1 MNDHNGNLE
10 KRIGIS
16 TISLANITLSE
27 AIDNILGAGFKAIE
41 VFMGLGDYA
50 AIGWPRTAPG
60 PGLHPDACCAAER
73 KVIREKLKS
82 FDHITAHVQIFGV
95 NIASPNAGIRK
106 ESIRQNL
113 ACVDLAH
120 ELGINLITFH
130 PGRAGVL
137 VYPVSSF
144 RQEGD
149 QFNCEFFERAIEKV
163 EKYDMQT
170 GVEGPDGAGWPTDN
184 ILKRITHER
193 FGHLVDPTQGFY
205 GMRFDVDKLLD
216 SIAKSRGRIVE
227 VHMHGGRY
235 RTWGGHAPHVA
246 LSMHNEFDYPLVI
259 EKINETGFN
268 GTFMFEITAAEDFAE
283 NIEHCRRSKEMLIQF
298 HES

>member
-60 PGLHPDACCAAER
+60 PGLHPDACFAVER
-73 KVIREKLKS
+73 K
-82 FDHITAHVQIFGV
+82 
-95 NIASPNAGIRK
+95 
-106 ESIRQNL
+106 
-113 ACVDLAH
+113 
-120 ELGINLITFH
+120 
-130 PGRAGVL
+130 
-137 VYPVSSF
+137 
-144 RQEGD
+144 
-149 QFNCEFFERAIEKV
+149 
-163 EKYDMQT
+163 
-170 GVEGPDGAGWPTDN
+170 
-184 ILKRITHER
+184 ITHER

-227 VHMHGGRY
+227 VHMHSGRY
-235 RTWGGHAPHVA
+235 RTWSGHAPHLA

-259 EKINETGFN
+259 AKINETGFN
-268 GTFMFEITAAEDFAE
+268 GTFMFEITAAEDLAE
-283 NIEHCRRSKEMLIQF
+283 NIEHCRKSKEMLIQF
-298 HES
+298 QESGGGS